1 MKRILSVFAVA
12 LLAVFAVSCT
22 KDTVKELNKI
32 TFDQN
37 TVTLK
42 PGKTATLAVTF
53 DPADMA
59 PELTWE
65 SSNTAVATV
74 AGGVITA
81 VAPGTAT
88 ITAKAQGKTAVCNV
102 TVEADDPGPGPE
114 PEPDLTI
121 YGNLAAWEQVPAVAG
136 TGIVKKLRVALDQER
151 IYFLLEAPL
160 SGLCT
165 DEAADYANYC
175 TIYYSNGAGEQET
188 DWNQNYDGEKSQ
200 LWLMS
205 KGEPKVSNWDSG
217 KEKEAIARGDVA
229 YFVYSIPRANKEIL
243 NGGNLY
249 VGLTVNN
256 QTVTHNAD
264 GKEIWSEYEIVGYAP
279 AAEGD
284 MLHVIVGEEPVVEP
298 EDTFDYTPGEAYSS
312 SANLWKPVDDANAV
326 NYYYYNCTAKE
337 WNGTDVI
344 AAEVPFLK
352 KTNSTYR
359 LYYPEATTPGE
370 IWMKQFFI
378 FPFDESHFIALDPA
392 KTYDL
397 KVTLAANKDCPGFF
411 KIEKYDP
418 NHVKR
423 EGPVIWEKPG
433 GIQLTTEPQ
442 VIEHKGI
449 TGVDCNNI
457 ILIFAFGGNTEQ
469 TFVYIKDI
477 TLVESEGVEPVVDT
491 FDPTPG
497 EEYLA
502 DGNLWKP
509 VDDANAVKYFWYR
522 NPGWAE
528 TPLIPETEGTA
539 CPFVEHNQSTFK
551 VTLAE
556 ATFETWQNQ
565 LFFHPFDESHFIA
578 LDPAK
583 TYKFKATLQTPNE
596 FAPFCKLVTYNPAG
610 APKYE
615 GSTIYEPGVVNLTA
629 NVPAVIETEFTGI
642 EASNILL
649 VFGLGGNPADAIFYV
664 KDITLT
670 EVGGEAPATGITI
683 DGNFADWAD
692 IAAFSSEQNS
702 RIREWKVSS
711 DANNVYIY
719 CAMRKNRVD
728 KGRKFVVGFNTD
740 NDAATGSL
748 TDNNKM
754 KGCEALAKGIIPFTN
769 SSGAT
774 TLEVVTGLDAGS
786 EVYGVG
792 AEAAVTGVVTV
803 WAVAGD
809 EDISSDSSN
818 AFIELSI
825 PKDKLNLPSGAIS
838 VACSYDYYWTG
849 YQSVT
854 F

>member
-22 KDTVKELNKI
+22 KDNVKELNKI
-32 TFDQN
+32 TFDQK

-42 PGKTATLAVTF
+42 PGQTATIAVTF

-74 AGGVITA
+74 ADGVITA

-102 TVEADDPGPGPE
+102 TVEADDPGPGPGPGPE

-136 TGIVKKLRVALDQER
+136 TGIVNRLRVALDQER

-160 SGLCT
+160 SELCS
-165 DEAADYANYC
+165 DEAADFANYC
-175 TIYYSNGAGEQET
+175 VIYYSNGAGEEET
-188 DWNQNYDGEKSQ
+188 DWNQNYSGEKSQ

-205 KGEPKVSNWDSG
+205 KGEPKVSNWDDG
-217 KEKEAIARGDVA
+217 KEKEAIVRGDIA

-256 QTVTHNAD
+256 QTVTHDEN
-264 GKEIWSEYEIVGYAP
+264 GKEIWSDFEVVGYAP

-284 MLHVIVGEEPVVEP
+284 MLHVIVGEEPAVEP
-298 EDTFDYTPGEAYSS
+298 EDTFDYTPGDAYSS

-326 NYYYYNCTAKE
+326 NYYYYNCTGKE
-337 WNGTDVI
+337 WNGNDVVS
-344 AAEVPFLK
+344 AEVPFLK

-370 IWMKQFFI
+370 IWMKQFFM
-378 FPFDESHFIALDPA
+378 FPFDDSHFIALDPA

-397 KVTLAANKDCPGFF
+397 SITLAANKDCPGFF
-411 KIEKYDP
+411 KIEQYNPD
-418 NHVKR
+418 HFKR
-423 EGPVIWEKPG
+423 EGAVIWEKPG

-442 VIEHKGI
+442 VIEKKGI
-449 TGVDCNNI
+449 TGIDCNNI

-469 TFVYIKDI
+469 TYVYIKDI
-477 TLVESEGVEPVVDT
+477 TLVESEGTEPVVDT

-509 VDDANAVKYFWYR
+509 VDDANALKYFWYR

-528 TPLIPETEGTA
+528 TPLIPDTEGTE
-539 CPFVEHNQSTFK
+539 CPFVEHTQSTFK

-556 ATFETWQNQ
+556 ATYETWQNQ
-565 LFFHPFDESHFIA
+565 LFFHPFGEDHFIA

-583 TYKFKATLQTPNE
+583 TYKFKATIQSPNE
-596 FAPFCKLVTYNPAG
+596 FAPFFKISTYNPGG

-615 GSTIYEPGVVNLTA
+615 GGTINEPGVLNLTP
-629 NVPAVIETEFTGI
+629 NVPVVVEAEFTGI
-642 EASNILL
+642 EATNILL
-649 VFGLGGNPADAIFYV
+649 VFGLGGNPANTTFYV
-664 KDITLT
+664 KDITLV
-670 EVGGEAPATGITI
+670 EVGGEAPAEGITI
-683 DGNFADWAD
+683 DGKFDDWAELTEY
-692 IAAFSSEQNS
+692 ASSQNS
-702 RIREWKVSS
+702 RIRWWKFDS
-711 DANNVYIY
+711 DAENVYFFLKLRGDRLGKKMHISF
-719 CAMRKNRVD
+719 D
-728 KGRKFVVGFNTD
+728 TD
-740 NDAATGSL
+740 NDESTGGNYGNYDGTDVGVTAFPVVEGTSDFVSGFDAKALLGSTEAPELVYCAGAMGEDNEGYVEIKMSRAALGLPASGT
-748 TDNNKM
+748 TIAV
-754 KGCEALAKGIIPFTN
+754 GCAYDWY
-769 SSGAT
+769 
-774 TLEVVTGLDAGS
+774 VTG
-786 EVYGVG
+786 
-792 AEAAVTGVVTV
+792 
-803 WAVAGD
+803 
-809 EDISSDSSN
+809 
-818 AFIELSI
+818 
-825 PKDKLNLPSGAIS
+825 K
-838 VACSYDYYWTG
+838 
-849 YQSVT
+849 QT
-854 F
+854 FVLK